1 MINPFLGFSD
11 GTEVVCSD
19 PIDINGRMCV
29 RVLFKRWNAKHNDF
43 DRMECLL
50 PDGKM
55 TGVKGFTPEE
65 VRYHHGK
72 MIKMQNNILEWS
84 SEMEESNMVTFKLIE
99 VDGDI
104 AVYHYWVENNEQEN
118 PDDYG
123 VLAFDKVT
131 KNSEIRKLAPIDSWY
146 TISVK
151 ERLDVREWENQQRKE
166 QGKPLLTEE
175 EWPLPKEP
183 LKVASSGQMAYVE
196 IKREFENKGELPEKG
211 RNYWY

>member
-1 MINPFLGFSD
+1 MINPFLGFLD
-11 GTEVVCSD
+11 GTKVVCSD
-19 PIDINGRMCV
+19 PIDIDGRMCV
-29 RVLFKRWNAKHNDF
+29 RVLFKRWNAKYNDF

-118 PDDYG
+118 PDGYG

-131 KNSEIRKLAPIDSWY
+131 KKSEIRKLAPVDSWY

-166 QGKPLLTEE
+166 QGKPMLTEE
-175 EWPLPKEP
+175 EWPLPMEP

-196 IKREFENKGELPEKG
+196 IKREFENKGALPKEG

>member
-1 MINPFLGFSD
+1 
-11 GTEVVCSD
+11 
-19 PIDINGRMCV
+19 
-29 RVLFKRWNAKHNDF
+29 
-43 DRMECLL
+43 
-50 PDGKM
+50 
-55 TGVKGFTPEE
+55 
-65 VRYHHGK
+65 
-72 MIKMQNNILEWS
+72 
-84 SEMEESNMVTFKLIE
+84 MVTFELIE
-99 VDGDI
+99 VNGNI
-104 AVYHYWVENNEQEN
+104 AVYHYWAENNEQEN

-131 KNSEIRKLAPIDSWY
+131 KNSEIRKLAPVDSWY

-196 IKREFENKGELPEKG
+196 IKRVFERTGELPKEG
-211 RNYWY
+211 RNIWY

>member
-1 MINPFLGFSD
+1 MINPFLDFSD
-11 GTEVVCSD
+11 GTKVVCSD
-19 PIDINGRMCV
+19 PINIDGRMCV
-29 RVLFKRWNAKHNDF
+29 RVLFERWSAEHNDY

-50 PDGKM
+50 PDGEM
-55 TGVKGFTPEE
+55 TGVKGFTREE

-84 SEMEESNMVTFKLIE
+84 SEMEESNMVTFKLME

-131 KNSEIRKLAPIDSWY
+131 KNSEIRKLAPVDFWY

-166 QGKPLLTEE
+166 QGKPPLTEE
-175 EWPLPKEP
+175 EWPVPNKP
-183 LKVASSGQMAYVE
+183 LNVTFSGQMAYVE
-196 IKREFENKGELPEKG
+196 IKRVFERTGELPKEG
-211 RNYWY
+211 RNIWY